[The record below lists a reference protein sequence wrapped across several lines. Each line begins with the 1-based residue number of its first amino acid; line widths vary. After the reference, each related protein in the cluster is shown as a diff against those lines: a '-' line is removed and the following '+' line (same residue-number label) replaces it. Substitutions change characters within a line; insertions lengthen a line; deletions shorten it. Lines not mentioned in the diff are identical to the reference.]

1 MDSVRPK
8 SNDTWQQS
16 KSGQFQQRRRR
27 VRKPSHL
34 AFTSYQDGS
43 TRLSMLQSLLTLY
56 CMLALMLGVVV
67 PITDALAQ
75 PEEHAEYRQIFY
87 IFMHAVGIVGIVY
100 MNSLISYYGSNYYKR
115 ICKSK
120 VDKKLVLERD
130 STAATSDATESVDPE
145 HSTALVSRNGISADE
160 VTAAPE
166 GTADSVQPQVLR
178 PGRSILHQIR
188 RRCNGS
194 RRNSASDWFQRRKR
208 IWKLRRTLNSGALAA
223 VEQEKIILSGVGVN
237 LYLRFGAIIFGFGVM
252 MHSAFKIVDSL
263 SKRGD
268 SKLCLSPWFLP
279 KHIIDLLFIVLQT
292 YFLFKHHKVTINT
305 QKSLIRFFLIHLAV
319 ANLCIWIKT
328 VVYEI
333 KTGLMHSTG
342 KKLDRTVPNAAAN
355 FTTPS
360 YGQSLDVANELLN
373 ISDVFNI
380 QDQLIND
387 GNGTA
392 RNSSCTGRFKIDK
405 NSPSAQLGPYLYP
418 CAVEY
423 GLICAAICYKFFTN
437 VGNTEAAKK
446 STPVSEATALPR
458 STTCHKSH
466 RGLFGGLIVTICVL
480 VPMVSLLI
488 ARQQANSEYR
498 DLHVIAMLIIECI
511 VLVCTTIIAL
521 FGAVNAIRKL
531 KLSKLER
538 HEAFDV
544 NLLFVGLAGIV
555 CYSLFVAIS
564 VGACMMTSPND
575 QNAGCQ
581 WGRRRQAQITQ
592 LTGLKALADLTES
605 VAQTLFIM
613 QVIQRKITI
622 ELAQKMEKPGRGIT
636 AALLLANLAMWI
648 ESVFEVQRDVAQD
661 FLNYYFGVMP
671 WSIIKLI
678 FQPLIIFYRF
688 HSTVCLSEIWV
699 HSYKLNSL
707 HDSQSHRSTPRKGA
721 RSE

>member
-160 VTAAPE
+160 V
-166 GTADSVQPQVLR
+166 LR
-178 PGRSILHQIR
+178 PGRSTLRQIR
-188 RRCNGS
+188 RRRNDS
-194 RRNSASDWFQRRKR
+194 RRNSASGWFQRRER

-292 YFLFKHHKVTINT
+292 YFLFKHHK
-305 QKSLIRFFLIHLAV
+305 KSLIRFFLIHLAV

-373 ISDVFNI
+373 ISNVFNI

-498 DLHVIAMLIIECI
+498 DLHVIAMLIIEC
-511 VLVCTTIIAL
+511 V
-521 FGAVNAIRKL
+521 
-531 KLSKLER
+531 
-538 HEAFDV
+538 
-544 NLLFVGLAGIV
+544 
-555 CYSLFVAIS
+555 
-564 VGACMMTSPND
+564 
-575 QNAGCQ
+575 
-581 WGRRRQAQITQ
+581 
-592 LTGLKALADLTES
+592 
-605 VAQTLFIM
+605 
-613 QVIQRKITI
+613 
-622 ELAQKMEKPGRGIT
+622 
-636 AALLLANLAMWI
+636 
-648 ESVFEVQRDVAQD
+648 
-661 FLNYYFGVMP
+661 
-671 WSIIKLI
+671 
-678 FQPLIIFYRF
+678 
-688 HSTVCLSEIWV
+688 
-699 HSYKLNSL
+699 
-707 HDSQSHRSTPRKGA
+707 
-721 RSE
+721 